1 MASLGA
7 LVYALSAVSII
18 ISLLILLNDLTLLG
32 EIGEAVLARDLALVA
47 LGLAV
52 GAAAPILHKKF
63 SQ

>member
-1 MASLGA
+1 MASRGA

-18 ISLLILLNDLTLLG
+18 ISLLILLNDLALLG
-32 EIGEAVLARDLALVA
+32 EIGEAALARDLALVA

-52 GAAAPILHKKF
+52 GAAAPILYKKF